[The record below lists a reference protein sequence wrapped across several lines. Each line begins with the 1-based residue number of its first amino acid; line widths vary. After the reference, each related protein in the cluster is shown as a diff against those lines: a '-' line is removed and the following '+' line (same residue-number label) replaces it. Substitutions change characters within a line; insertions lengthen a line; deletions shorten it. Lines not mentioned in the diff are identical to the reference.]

1 MKEEERQYW
10 ERFKDAYYKA
20 LRSRGITVPQPES
33 IPLMESHI
41 GDGANPPVVGGESD
55 RQNSPSIGTI
65 SSRPVYTIPWRSL
78 VRQHTSTNTDRPR
91 QTDSAPTSSLNVV
104 GAERPSGGSDGDC
117 RLCADNEFLPAD
129 SRTVHPHLTVS
140 AKARRI
146 FGASP

>member
-33 IPLMESHI
+33 IPLTASPI
-41 GDGANPPVVGGESD
+41 GDGANPPGVAGASSSV
-55 RQNSPSIGTI
+55 IGTI
-65 SSRPVYTIPWRSL
+65 SSHPVYTIPWRSL